1 MNHPDHIARVKQL
14 CDINSGI
21 NWIAP
26 TQSKDKCCN
35 RKLQVK
41 KLSDTAI
48 IPTKAHLSDAGW
60 DLYASEACVIP
71 PKERC
76 VIKTGISLAIPE
88 GYVGLIW
95 PRSGLAVKKGVDVLA
110 GVVDAGYRGEVMV
123 CLLNTQYFCDISGQE
138 DHIDINVGDR
148 IAQILFQRVPYFKL
162 IEVDDLKDT
171 ERSESGFGSSGK

>member
-1 MNHPDHIARVKQL
+1 MEIKFQKISDFAVCPSRNTETDAGYDL
-14 CDINSGI
+14 YSTTSYSIN
-21 NWIAP
+21 P
-26 TQSKDKCCN
+26 LE
-35 RKLQVK
+35 RKLV
-41 KLSDTAI
+41 S
-48 IPTKAHLSDAGW
+48 
-60 DLYASEACVIP
+60 
-71 PKERC
+71 
-76 VIKTGISLAIPE
+76 TGIKIHIPE
-88 GYVGLIW
+88 GYYGRIA

-148 IAQILFQRVPYFKL
+148 IAQILFQRVPHFKL